1 MERIYWPA
9 AVVQAYLQLIQLNL
23 SSWRPQV
30 AEWLHSKEAEPSLR
44 MLLLAVPCS
53 PTIH

>member
-1 MERIYWPA
+1 MERIHWTA

-23 SSWRPQV
+23 ALWRPQV
-30 AEWLHSKEAEPSLR
+30 AEWLHSEEAKPSLEK
-44 MLLLAVPCS
+44 LLLAVPCS